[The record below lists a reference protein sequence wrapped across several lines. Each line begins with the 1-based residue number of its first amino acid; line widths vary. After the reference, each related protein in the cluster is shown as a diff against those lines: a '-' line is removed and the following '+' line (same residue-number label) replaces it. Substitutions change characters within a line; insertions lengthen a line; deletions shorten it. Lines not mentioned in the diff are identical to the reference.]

1 MSETKKN
8 NVVTATEPVVEG
20 KSKEMQTLVYVGP
33 TIPGVA
39 SHGMLF
45 NNGISDTLKAAMEKE
60 SAFKGLVVPTQSLAT
75 ALLDLQNKKGATWA
89 LYNKVVDYKL

>member
-8 NVVTATEPVVEG
+8 NVATTEPVAVE
-20 KSKEMQTLVYVGP
+20 KKIKETQTLVYIGP
-33 TIPGVA
+33 TIIGVA
-39 SHGMLF
+39 SHGMIF
-45 NNGISDTLKAAMEKE
+45 NNGISDTLKVATEKE

-89 LYNKVVDYKL
+89 LYNTVADYKA